1 MKVLF
6 KKANGHRSK
15 MYEEMI
21 RLYYMNTKYIKQINN
36 SKDVHG
42 AEPAREYLFI
52 LQLFHDMLIGS
63 NT

>member
-21 RLYYMNTKYIKQINN
+21 RLFYMNTKYIKQINN
-36 SKDVHG
+36 GKAEG
-42 AEPAREYLFI
+42 AAPAREFLFI
-52 LQLFHDMLIGS
+52 LQLFHDMLMGS